1 MNALTAKINVNAINY
16 NRQGITLKKISADLF
31 YLNWKTK
38 LGIFSKRKLSLNMK
52 KRNPMRGPHNRQRCY
67 TIHSMKRTKQRRRRY
82 SYSSYD
88 LYSQLITKIPNMK
101 ISPLIV
107 SHLGP
112 WETVNARFR
121 FFEGTIFSPKV
132 KKCALAGRKILP
144 NRTTE
149 PITMHIENLFVWLA
163 LFYYCLSSRVR
174 YTQPGAL
181 YLFLIETKCSSQTNN
196 FLTRGTKSVQRNRK
210 PIWQGLFA

>member
-1 MNALTAKINVNAINY
+1 
-16 NRQGITLKKISADLF
+16 
-31 YLNWKTK
+31 
-38 LGIFSKRKLSLNMK
+38 MK

-181 YLFLIETKCSSQTNN
+181 YLFLIETKCSSQTKYSWQEGQKVSKEIESPFGKA
-196 FLTRGTKSVQRNRK
+196 FLHSAYLRLLVNLQ
-210 PIWQGLFA
+210 LFNQKKVLLYSLIQIFKYKKYLF